1 MPARTPRQGQDI
13 VVRVDLDVADLL
25 PGFVANCVRH
35 ASELRHALRGADW
48 SAAHAIAHSLHGAGG
63 GYGLDEVSRL
73 GREMETAAQ
82 LCDAVKLGGL
92 AGELEDY
99 LARVRPV
106 FE

>member
-1 MPARTPRQGQDI
+1 M
-13 VVRVDLDVADLL
+13 DLDVADLL

-35 ASELRHALRGADW
+35 ASELRHAVHGADW
-48 SAAHAIAHSLHGAGG
+48 IAAHAIAHSLHGAGG

-73 GREMETAAQ
+73 GMEMETAAQ
-82 LCDAVKLGGL
+82 RGDGEKLGGL
-92 AGELEDY
+92 AEQLEDY

>member
-1 MPARTPRQGQDI
+1 MPPRTRRAGQDI
-13 VVRVDLDVADLL
+13 VVRVNLDVADLL

-35 ASELRHALRGADW
+35 ASQLRHAVHGADW

-73 GREMETAAQ
+73 GREMEVAAE
-82 LCDAVKLGGL
+82 LGDAVKLGGL
-92 AGELEDY
+92 AAELEDY

-106 FE
+106 FV

>member
-1 MPARTPRQGQDI
+1 
-13 VVRVDLDVADLL
+13 VRVDLDVADLL

-35 ASELRHALRGADW
+35 ASELRRAASKADW

-73 GREMETAAQ
+73 GREMEIPAQ
-82 LCDAVKLGGL
+82 LGDAAKLGRLVGQ
-92 AGELEDY
+92 LEDY

>member
-1 MPARTPRQGQDI
+1 MASRTPRAGQEI

-35 ASELRHALRGADW
+35 ASELRHAVHGADW
-48 SAAHAIAHSLHGAGG
+48 NAAHAIGHSLHGAGG

-82 LCDAVKLGGL
+82 RCDALRLGGL

>member
-1 MPARTPRQGQDI
+1 MPSRIPRAGREI
-13 VVRVDLDVADLL
+13 VVRVNLDVADLL

-35 ASELRHALRGADW
+35 ASELRHAVHGADW
-48 SAAHAIAHSLHGAGG
+48 TAAQAIAHSLHGAGG

-82 LCDAVKLGGL
+82 LGDAVTLGGL
-92 AGELEDY
+92 AEQLEDY